1 MIELTDIHL
10 NSPETSKN
18 VFPIYEKF
26 RDADGII
33 WSRKH
38 KAWIVSSFAHARK
51 VLNNPSSSVQ
61 KLAPFTANLDGDLRG
76 KAEKMQQIMSHWLP
90 FMDPP
95 SHTRMRNIL
104 QVGFMPRAVAFH
116 ETALRAATV
125 ELLDELAGRDQI
137 EFLEDFASEV
147 PARAIVYLYGL
158 PADQIPRIKRWAD
171 GIAEFVLGSAKP
183 GRYDKSLAMMQE
195 MHSYFSEIVEAGVPP
210 VRAGGAGSL
219 MDLLLES
226 RELPDGL
233 TDEEIVSTLIL
244 ILFAAPETT
253 ANMLLNAM
261 FNLVGQPGAL
271 EALAAR
277 PEDIPAAIE
286 EAVRFDGPVPA
297 VVRVAKETM
306 NIGQETIS
314 KGERIFILLKSAN
327 RDSLAFDRPDELDL
341 DRGRCPHMGFGS
353 GIHMC
358 VGAHLARLE
367 ARIAF
372 EEFLKRYSGVE
383 MVEQEIVWRDELL
396 AHSPKA
402 LQLKLVARDF

>member
-1 MIELTDIHL
+1 MI
-10 NSPETSKN
+10 
-18 VFPIYEKF
+18 
-26 RDADGII
+26 
-33 WSRKH
+33 
-38 KAWIVSSFAHARK
+38 
-51 VLNNPSSSVQ
+51 NPSSSVQ
-61 KLAPFTANLDGDLRG
+61 KLDPFTANVDGDLRG

-90 FMDPP
+90 FMDQP

-104 QVGFMPRAVAFH
+104 QPGFMPRAVQFH

-158 PADQIPRIKRWAD
+158 PTDQIPRIKRWAD

-183 GRYDKSLAMMQE
+183 GRYDNSLAMMQE
-195 MHSYFSEIVEAGVPP
+195 MRIYFTEIVQAGAPP
-210 VRAGGAGSL
+210 VRANGAGSL
-219 MDLLLES
+219 MDLMLES

-253 ANMLLNAM
+253 ANMILNAM
-261 FNLVGQPGAL
+261 LNLVSRPEVL

-277 PEDIPAAIE
+277 PQDIPAAIE
-286 EAVRFDGPVPA
+286 EALRFDGPVPA
-297 VVRVAKETM
+297 IVRVAKESM
-306 NIGQETIS
+306 DIGQKTIK
-314 KGERIFILLKSAN
+314 KGERIIILLKSAN
-327 RDSLAFDRPDELDL
+327 RDSLVFDKPDELIP
-341 DRGRCPHMGFGS
+341 DRRRCPHMGFGN

-367 ARIAF
+367 VRIAF
-372 EEFLKRYSGVE
+372 EEFLKRYSGVK

-402 LQLKLVARDF
+402 LYLKLITREG